1 MPRKGDRNTDM
12 TIAPERPVTP
22 FEPPAALEVAPSL
35 LDLAETVYQNMPGF
49 RPEIIGGTLTV
60 SPPADP
66 PHARILTRLMRA
78 LEILDD
84 GKDSTVVQSLG
95 LWLPTGKLDHVVPD
109 LAVVDEDFEDH
120 VVAYNCCAP
129 SVFRMVVE
137 ITSTNYANDT
147 VAKPRV
153 CAQAEVPVYLIGD
166 RQNREAV
173 LLTDPL
179 EGEYRSR
186 SVYRPGESFTL
197 PESIGAAVELD
208 VDTLLGRA

>member
-1 MPRKGDRNTDM
+1 M

-22 FEPPAALEVAPSL
+22 FEPPAALEVTPNL
-35 LDLAETVYQNMPGF
+35 LDLAETVHRNMPGF
-49 RPEIIGGTLTV
+49 RPEIIGGALTV
-60 SPPADP
+60 SPPADGQ
-66 PHARILTRLMRA
+66 HARSLTGLTLA
-78 LEILDD
+78 LAALH
-84 GKDSTVVQSLG
+84 GKETLVVQGVG
-95 LWLPTGKLDHVVPD
+95 LWLPTGTFDHVVPD
-109 LAVVDEDFEDH
+109 LAVVDGDFEDH
-120 VVAYNCCAP
+120 QMPYNCYAP
-129 SVFRMVVE
+129 SAFRLVVE
-137 ITSTNYANDT
+137 ITSTNRAND
-147 VAKPRV
+147 VMMKPRV
-153 CAQAEVPVYLIGD
+153 YAQAEVPVYLIGD